1 MASRYWVGGTGSW
14 SALNLL
20 NWSTTSG
27 GVGGA
32 TVPTAADTAIF
43 DANSGGG
50 TVTLAADTTILV
62 LNVAAYT
69 AGTINFGGNI
79 ISVAGNAQIVYNGNV
94 QVTMTGTPRVDLTY
108 AGGTGTRTITA
119 GIGVTEANAVSFNVV
134 SGSDIVSMS
143 GNGSRLMNLTF
154 QAAFTGSFT
163 RASSSGLFGS
173 LTMHSG
179 MSVTATANTLT
190 FAATTAQTITTGGIT
205 VDTFL
210 LFNGVGGSWAFQ
222 DALIQG
228 STRTLTFANGTVQLK
243 SGVTSTVGTFSASS
257 ATTKYL
263 QSTTPGSQAT
273 ISQASGTVTVSDLT
287 IQDSNAAGGAS
298 WNAYADF
305 ENTDAG
311 NNDGWNF
318 SISPPY
324 AAYEPPIIIRS
335 FTQPRR
341 F

>member
-1 MASRYWVGGTGSW
+1 MANRFWVGGTGTWDTTSTTNW
-14 SALNLL
+14 SA
-20 NWSTTSG
+20 TSG
-27 GVGGA
+27 GAGGA
-32 TVPTAADTAIF
+32 SAPTSADIALF
-43 DANSGGG
+43 DALSGGG
-50 TVTLAADTTILV
+50 TVTITENITILV
-62 LNVAAYT
+62 FNPAAFT
-69 AGTINFGGNI
+69 SGTIDFGGNI

-222 DALIQG
+222 DALTQG
-228 STRTLTFANGTVQLK
+228 STRTLTFANGTIKLK
-243 SGVTSTVGTFSASS
+243 NGVTSTVGTF
-257 ATTKYL
+257 ATSGTTQKFL
-263 QSTTPGSQAT
+263 QSLVPGTKAT
-273 ISQASGTVTVSDLT
+273 LSQASGTVTATYLT
-287 IQDSNAAGGAS
+287 IKDISATGGAT
-298 WNAYADF
+298 WNALWS
-305 ENTDAG
+305 NNNVDAG
-311 NNDGWNF
+311 NNSGWVFGN
-318 SISPPY
+318 PPVTLATEYTY
-324 AAYEPPIIIRS
+324 ALRS

>member
-1 MASRYWVGGTGSW
+1 MANRYWVGGTGSW
-14 SALNLL
+14 TALNLL

-94 QVTMTGTPRVDLTY
+94 QVTMTGTPRVNLTY

-190 FAATTAQTITTGGIT
+190 FAATTAQTITTGGLT

-222 DALIQG
+222 DALTQG
-228 STRTLTFANGTVQLK
+228 STRTLTFANGTIRLK
-243 SGVTSTVGTFSASS
+243 NGVTSTVGSFATSS
-257 ATTKYL
+257 TTQKFL
-263 QSTTPGSQAT
+263 QSTLDGSRAT
-273 ISQASGTVTVSDLT
+273 LSQVTGIVSTGYLT
-287 IQDSNAAGGAS
+287 IKDINATGGATF
-298 WNAYADF
+298 NAYTV
-305 ENTDAG
+305 NNNVNAG
-311 NNDGWNF
+311 NNLGWDF
-318 SISPPY
+318 FAQLGKTI
-324 AAYEPPIIIRS
+324 
-335 FTQPRR
+335 FTRR
-341 F
+341 KEKRVLI